1 MNSCT
6 NAQDTEDLAASLLA
20 HSACFVQ
27 LIDILRQKAILTA
40 DEERSLYI
48 NSIRDLDRD
57 RQSNK
62 EFGEIYD
69 MAISIISHELSR
81 YSK

>member
-6 NAQDTEDLAASLLA
+6 NARDTEDLAASLLA

-27 LIDILRQKAILTA
+27 LIDILQQKAILTA

-69 MAISIISHELSR
+69 LAISIISHELSR